1 MQIDFG
7 QIPGSTPQNSTTAP
21 YSNTT
26 ALSKRDIDWDPTY
39 SLNFNT
45 ALPQDTTIASLEP
58 YISVV
63 ANTASF
69 TSTATFSGHL
79 DYNFWGFKVE
89 QLYFDLDITFDANL
103 NLTSSIQGAYSQTFS
118 YSPSSL
124 ALAPISIPGILT
136 LGPALDFSIGAQI
149 SADAGVNVVTHTEVT
164 LQDGKVHVDLL
175 NEGNT
180 GTSGWTPQTTASA
193 TLDVAASVE
202 VNPYVLLGVELAV
215 DFLGGLVDLSS
226 GINANATLVNQ
237 VTAEAGV
244 GIGTG
249 TGVTTLTGT
258 VNGVCEDG
266 VEYMSDFVFGITG
279 FVTQFY
285 SKELYAVEIS
295 VFDKCWSL
303 GGL

>member
-26 ALSKRDIDWDPTY
+26 DLPKRDIDWDPTY

-58 YISVV
+58 YISVI

-89 QLYFDLDITFDANL
+89 KLYFDLDVAFDANL
-103 NLTSSIQGAYSQTFS
+103 NLTSSIHGAYSQTFS

-149 SADAGVNVVTHTEVT
+149 SAGADVNVVTHTEVT
-164 LQDGKVHVDLL
+164 LQDGNVHVDLL
-175 NEGNT
+175 NEENT
-180 GTSGWTPQTTASA
+180 GTSGWTPRTTASA

-258 VNGVCEDG
+258 VNGVCADG
-266 VEYMSDFVFGITG
+266 VEYVSDFVFGITG

-285 SKELYAVEIS
+285 SKQLYAVEIP

-303 GGL
+303 SGL